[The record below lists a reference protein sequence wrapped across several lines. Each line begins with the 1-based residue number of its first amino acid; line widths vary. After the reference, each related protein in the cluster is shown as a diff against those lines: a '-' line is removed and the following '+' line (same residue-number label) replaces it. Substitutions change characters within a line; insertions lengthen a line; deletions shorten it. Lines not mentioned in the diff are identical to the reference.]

1 MGYTNDWAL
10 SRDVYTLFSNTGQ
23 VGVFLK
29 NEKVCENLC
38 LPGLKSNGLVISG
51 VKMRKIRMIKVEYGR
66 VYVLYNLDFMC
77 CFYFIFPLARN

>member
-51 VKMRKIRMIKVEYGR
+51 VKMRKIRMIKVEYGTE
-66 VYVLYNLDFMC
+66 FM
-77 CFYFIFPLARN
+77 FYLI